1 MINVSHNLTV
11 IAQDPQERY
20 FTVSAETDKN
30 VLILHVKFPPNY
42 PNQKAPVFSFLQGTT
57 VDHSTRNNI
66 LAKLRTVAKQQISKN
81 RRCLESCLRQ
91 FESCLSGL
99 SDAEEEQL
107 KLNNPG
113 QVFSKTE
120 ITLENREDEKI
131 PYPRS
136 SGARFCKYFIL
147 KVYYFQES
155 IFYSY
160 YFLSSNEMFI
170 QVVMVTWC
178 VLVVLAATTFLCP
191 PSSPTPAL
199 MWPGHPE
206 HSPP

>member
-1 MINVSHNLTV
+1 M
-11 IAQDPQERY
+11 
-20 FTVSAETDKN
+20 
-30 VLILHVKFPPNY
+30 
-42 PNQKAPVFSFLQGTT
+42 
-57 VDHSTRNNI
+57 DHSTRNNI

-147 KVYYFQES
+147 EFTIFYVES
-155 IFYSY
+155 IFYCH
-160 YFLSSNEMFI
+160 YFLPYNEMCI